1 MKMMFKLLGCIWV
14 LTSATMVAETMTSSP
29 ANPPSGG
36 GMNKG
41 TVTSDSVPSSSF
53 PAPLRPNGYI
63 QAIDPNFFNP
73 PSDNKN
79 TPSVLSPKGRE
90 FDADPDYNS
99 EQRDEWL
106 RKCAPYKDQDSKLY
120 RECFYREKGR
130 MRLELREK
138 FDAVERRQGGKG
150 KSLQDLIQSNPS
162 SGGFD

>member
-1 MKMMFKLLGCIWV
+1 MMFRLQGWFLFFSSALL
-14 LTSATMVAETMTSSP
+14 VAETVTSSP

-41 TVTSDSVPSSSF
+41 TVNSDAASSTAF
-53 PAPLRPNGYI
+53 PAPLKPNTFI
-63 QAIDPNFFNP
+63 QALDPGFFNP
-73 PSDNKN
+73 PVDNKN
-79 TPSVLSPKGRE
+79 APSVLSPKGRE

-99 EQRDEWL
+99 EQREEWL
-106 RKCAPYKDQDSKLY
+106 RKCAPYKDQDSKLF
-120 RECFYREKGR
+120 RECFYREKGK

-138 FDAVERRQGGKG
+138 FDSVERRQGGKG

>member
-1 MKMMFKLLGCIWV
+1 MKNVLKLLGLVWV
-14 LTSATMVAETMTSSP
+14 LVGVSAWAETP
-29 ANPPSGG
+29 APAPAAPPAAS

-41 TVTSDSVPSSSF
+41 TVNTDGSSSI
-53 PAPLRPNGYI
+53 PGPLKPSGYI
-63 QAIDPNFFNP
+63 QALDPNFFNP

-79 TPSVLSPKGRE
+79 TPAGLSPKGRE

-99 EQRDEWL
+99 EQREEWL
-106 RKCAPYKDQDSKLY
+106 RKCAPYKDQDSKLF
-120 RECFYREKGR
+120 RQCFYREKEK

-138 FDAVERRQGGKG
+138 FDSVERRQGGKG